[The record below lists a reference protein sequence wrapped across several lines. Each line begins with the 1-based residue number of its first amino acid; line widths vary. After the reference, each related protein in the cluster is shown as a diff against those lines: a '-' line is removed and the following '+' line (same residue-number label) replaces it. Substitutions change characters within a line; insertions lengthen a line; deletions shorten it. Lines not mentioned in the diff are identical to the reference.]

1 MKKDWEILNRN
12 TIFKKA
18 MLSKNKRV
26 RAYLPK
32 NQ

>member
-18 MLSKNKRV
+18 MLNKNKRV